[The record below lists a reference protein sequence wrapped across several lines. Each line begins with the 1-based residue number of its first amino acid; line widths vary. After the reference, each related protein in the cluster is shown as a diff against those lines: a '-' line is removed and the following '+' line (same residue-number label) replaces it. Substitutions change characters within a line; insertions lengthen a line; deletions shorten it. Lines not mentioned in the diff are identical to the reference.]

1 MLRLSCIEMVK
12 SSEGAAKT
20 SVCYLGVDVKVET
33 VVDYGGCVV
42 LYGGIIWRG
51 IWRVCRFISDLL
63 VCM

>member
-1 MLRLSCIEMVK
+1 MLTQALDSPVGLLDELFLQV
-12 SSEGAAKT
+12 
-20 SVCYLGVDVKVET
+20 VDVKVET